1 MRYRNSLA
9 ASLISLLSL
18 TLLTTLAGC
27 DDKPKDGA
35 STAKEGASAS
45 ASAKPSASAPKEEPA
60 PTQTTLSLDDVAL
73 TVNGDRVLFEG
84 PDAKGRI
91 HAALAGKPK
100 IAGEKVP
107 LAVLRAAKTPKVV
120 LVVAALKEAKASGVI
135 VRAQKRDNAMSE
147 IDVSWEAPLPCSAVA
162 SIGKDVAISVWTVGG
177 TTAKRFAKGMAGP
190 DLTLGSEGFRKGV
203 NACESGVAVLA
214 ADESVTWGLV
224 FDLALATKDPADS
237 KKLLG
242 LRFALAADA
251 VAGRKVTPL

>member
-1 MRYRNSLA
+1 MHHRTRLATVLALALVSPLA
-9 ASLISLLSL
+9 A
-18 TLLTTLAGC
+18 C
-27 DDKPKDGA
+27 DDKAKDGT
-35 STAKEGASAS
+35 SNAKEAASAS
-45 ASAKPSASAPKEEPA
+45 AAVASTKPSAQAPKEEPA

-91 HAALAGKPK
+91 AAALAGKPK

-120 LVVAALKEAKASGVI
+120 MVVAALKEAKASGVL

-203 NACESGVAVLA
+203 NACESGIAILA

-224 FDLALATKDPADS
+224 FDLALATKDSPDS
-237 KKLLG
+237 KKLM
-242 LRFALAADA
+242 ALKFDLASDA

>member
-1 MRYRNSLA
+1 MHHRTRLASVFAFALASTLA
-9 ASLISLLSL
+9 A
-18 TLLTTLAGC
+18 C
-27 DDKPKDGA
+27 DDKAKEGT
-35 STAKEGASAS
+35 SNAKEGASAS
-45 ASAKPSASAPKEEPA
+45 ASVASAKPSAEVPKAEPA

-91 HAALAGKPK
+91 AAALAGKPK
-100 IAGEKVP
+100 IAGEKVA

-120 LVVAALKEAKASGVI
+120 MVAAALKEAKATGVL

-147 IDVSWEAPLPCSAVA
+147 IELSWEPAAPCSAVA

-224 FDLALATKDPADS
+224 FDLALATKDSPDA
-237 KKLLG
+237 KKLT
-242 LRFALAADA
+242 ALKFDLASDA